1 MSSYNENF
9 KNKKMKALQAC
20 RYKRTHKASLSVEA
34 AMCFSLFIIA
44 MAVLIMPFDMM
55 NTNRKIRGIA
65 EAVCKDSASMHI
77 HITDLQ
83 VIREKKMKIMIMKLW
98 KM

>member
-65 EAVCKDSASMHI
+65 EAVCKDSCQYQNSWLLYCRI
-77 HITDLQ
+77 L
-83 VIREKKMKIMIMKLW
+83 
-98 KM
+98 